1 MDKYIRRGY
10 KGNTIE
16 NYASKTIWDNGRD
29 WRVSCVKEGG
39 WIRICPFT
47 RTKHIEN
54 TENVR
59 PSPRTVENEIKNM
72 VLSIQK
78 YLKAAK
84 EIQQRNE
91 KLTDEQCNAL
101 LQNALEL
108 NTEVW
113 LPEK

>member
-1 MDKYIRRGY
+1 MDKCIHRGY

-47 RTKHIEN
+47 RIKYIEDAK
-54 TENVR
+54 

-72 VLSIQK
+72 VVSIQK
-78 YLKAAK
+78 
-84 EIQQRNE
+84 
-91 KLTDEQCNAL
+91 
-101 LQNALEL
+101 
-108 NTEVW
+108 
-113 LPEK
+113 

>member
-16 NYASKTIWDNGRD
+16 NYASKMIWDNGRD
-29 WRVSCVKEGG
+29 WKVSCVKEGG

-47 RTKHIEN
+47 RIKHIEN

-78 YLKAAK
+78 
-84 EIQQRNE
+84 
-91 KLTDEQCNAL
+91 
-101 LQNALEL
+101 
-108 NTEVW
+108 
-113 LPEK
+113 